1 MFLEHKKNEKSE
13 RTLDRIIPI
22 SLKNNDWHHM
32 RFPFLKNYANILNDS
47 VAETLLKSLQNW

>member
-13 RTLDRIIPI
+13 RTLDKIIPI

-47 VAETLLKSLQNW
+47 VAETLLKSLQ